1 MEVLLIHHADPNYGK
16 DMMTENGR
24 RQAESLALSLKHRGL
39 DDLYVSPLGR
49 AQETCRYIA
58 EALKITPVTL
68 DWLRE
73 IRLDVD
79 LGYPPWDF
87 PGYDRL
93 SSDHLPFPNRW
104 WQEFETGEVLRSHYL
119 KIAQGFDKLMEDYN
133 YEKFKNLY
141 KVERPNEKTVR
152 SALRG

>member
-1 MEVLLIHHADPNYGK
+1 MIHHTDPNYGK

-58 EALKITPVTL
+58 ETLKITPVTL

-79 LGYPPWDF
+79 LGYPPGIF
-87 PGYDRL
+87 RATITSPVTIYL
-93 SSDHLPFPNRW
+93 F
-104 WQEFETGEVLRSHYL
+104 QTGGGRNLR
-119 KIAQGFDKLMEDYN
+119 QGK
-133 YEKFKNLY
+133 
-141 KVERPNEKTVR
+141 
-152 SALRG
+152 S